1 MLSNLKAV
9 AELPCLCGCGPKS
22 NIEPNLLPFD
32 CCWVWGG
39 RGGCAKKKL
48 LKNINE
54 TFDFVRSRKKGT
66 FNYMRRETSMLYSYF
81 WTLAHGNCSVC
92 ATEISR
98 LFLQNVIFLKI
109 NTWNTNE
116 HENHALSGLN
126 LKKNQKKK
134 RCDTA
139 DNLTCHNQRLIHTH
153 IAISRKIWRLT
164 WNQKV

>member
-1 MLSNLKAV
+1 MKTEFDRTLSYLKAI

-39 RGGCAKKKL
+39 RGGCAKKRKL

-54 TFDFVRSRKKGT
+54 TFHSVWSRKKRI
-66 FNYMRRETSMLYSYF
+66 FDYMGREASMLYSYF

-92 ATEISR
+92 ATEIIKSP
-98 LFLQNVIFLKI
+98 LPAKYTFLKI
-109 NTWNTNE
+109 NSWNTKE

-126 LKKNQKKK
+126 LKKNKKK
-134 RCDTA
+134 GIGEIQ
-139 DNLTCHNQRLIHTH
+139 LTT
-153 IAISRKIWRLT
+153 
-164 WNQKV
+164 